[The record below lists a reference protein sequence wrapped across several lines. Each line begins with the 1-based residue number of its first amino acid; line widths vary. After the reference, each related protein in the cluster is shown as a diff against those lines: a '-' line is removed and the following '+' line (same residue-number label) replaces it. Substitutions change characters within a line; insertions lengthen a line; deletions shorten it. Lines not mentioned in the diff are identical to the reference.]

1 MRGSIVAIVRFRLRA
16 LVLGLCVVGPGLC
29 ALPAHA
35 EPVHYDWRLEDGLE
49 YDSNPARSE
58 SVSGIS
64 IEPSVPASSLAR
76 FATSG
81 SLSAPLAESN
91 LLALSGAFG
100 GKWFTRS
107 TARAENVF
115 VVQTAI
121 SDTQRLASRTQM
133 GVAASYYDVF
143 QRRSSE
149 LPDFRSLAP
158 SLRFE
163 QGLGHSFSLAF
174 GGGYRAFT
182 FKPDDAYSFVAPTA
196 FFSVRSILPG
206 DLLESAADWEASL
219 GGSVEA
225 RDFHGPACTASGC
238 ADQNGAARHQDR
250 FWIANAEVTRT
261 SGFLVGGGAALHV
274 NQSNSYGEALVRGL
288 VHARAVIPL
297 PWQMS
302 LSVRGELVA
311 TRYRDPLTFLQP
323 VAALPSA
330 SIEDESRS
338 TFRVDIARLFEGRF
352 EVGARYV
359 FYTSAPTASPVEYR
373 RQTALLYIA
382 FLDER

>member
-1 MRGSIVAIVRFRLRA
+1 MRASIVAIVRFGFGF
-16 LVLGLCVVGPGLC
+16 GLYAVGCGLC

-35 EPVHYDWRLEDGLE
+35 DPVRYDWRLEDGLE
-49 YDSNPARSE
+49 YDTNPARTE
-58 SVSGIS
+58 SVSGTT

-81 SLSAPLAESN
+81 SLSAPIGQSN

-100 GKWFTRS
+100 GKWFTNS
-107 TARAENVF
+107 AARAENVL
-115 VVQTAI
+115 VVEGAA
-121 SDTQRLASRTQM
+121 SDVQRLASRTQLA
-133 GVAASYYDVF
+133 VAASYYDVF

-158 SLRFE
+158 SLRLE
-163 QGLGHSFSLAF
+163 QGLGRSFSLAL
-174 GGGYRAFT
+174 GGGYRVFT

-196 FFSVRSILPG
+196 FFSLRAIVPG
-206 DLLESAADWEASL
+206 DLLESTADWESSL
-219 GGSVEA
+219 TGSVEA
-225 RDFHGPACTASGC
+225 RDFHGPACTAIGC
-238 ADQNGAARHQDR
+238 TDQSSTPRHQDR

-302 LSVRGELVA
+302 LSMRGELVA
-311 TRYRDPLTFLQP
+311 TRYQDPLTFLQP
-323 VAALPSA
+323 VAGLPSA

-338 TFRVDIARLFEGRF
+338 TFRVDVARLFEGRF

-359 FYTSAPTASPVEYR
+359 FYTSAPTASAVEFR

>member
-1 MRGSIVAIVRFRLRA
+1 MEFKLRA
-16 LVLGLCVVGPGLC
+16 LGLALC
-29 ALPAHA
+29 ALGLGFYDPPAHA
-35 EPVHYDWRLEDGLE
+35 DPVHYDWRLEDGLE
-49 YDSNPARSE
+49 YDTNPARTE
-58 SVSGIS
+58 SVSGTS
-64 IEPSVPASSLAR
+64 IGPSVPASSLAR

-81 SLSAPLAESN
+81 SLSAPLGESN
-91 LLALSGAFG
+91 SLALSGAFG
-100 GKWFTRS
+100 GKWFTGS
-107 TARAENVF
+107 MARAENVF
-115 VVQTAI
+115 VLQSAA
-121 SDTQRLASRTQM
+121 SDTQRLGSRTQIAL
-133 GVAASYYDVF
+133 AASYYDVF

-158 SLRFE
+158 LLRLE
-163 QGLGHSFSLAF
+163 QGLGRSFSLAL

-182 FKPDDAYSFVAPTA
+182 FKTDDAYSFVAPTA
-196 FFSVRSILPG
+196 FFSVRSVLPG

-219 GGSVEA
+219 TGSVEA

-238 ADQNGAARHQDR
+238 TDQNGAARHQDR

-261 SGFLVGGGAALHV
+261 SGWLVGGGVALHV

-288 VHARAVIPL
+288 VHARAVMPL

-302 LSVRGELVA
+302 LSMRGELVA
-311 TRYRDPLTFLQP
+311 TRYEDPLTFLQP

-338 TFRVDIARLFEGRF
+338 TLRVDVARLFEGRF

>member
-1 MRGSIVAIVRFRLRA
+1 MRASIVAIVRFGF
-16 LVLGLCVVGPGLC
+16 GLYAVGCGLC

-35 EPVHYDWRLEDGLE
+35 DPMHYDWRLEDGLE
-49 YDSNPARSE
+49 YDTNPARTE
-58 SVSGIS
+58 SVSGTT

-81 SLSAPLAESN
+81 SLSAPLGQSN

-100 GKWFTRS
+100 GKWFTS
-107 TARAENVF
+107 SAARAENVL
-115 VVQTAI
+115 VVEGAA
-121 SDTQRLASRTQM
+121 SDVHRLASRTQLA
-133 GVAASYYDVF
+133 VAASYYDVF

-158 SLRFE
+158 SLRLE
-163 QGLGHSFSLAF
+163 QGLGRSFSLAL
-174 GGGYRAFT
+174 GGGYRVFT
-182 FKPDDAYSFVAPTA
+182 FKPDGAYSFVAPTA
-196 FFSVRSILPG
+196 FFSLRAIVPG
-206 DLLESAADWEASL
+206 DLLESTADWESSL
-219 GGSVEA
+219 TGSVEA
-225 RDFHGPACTASGC
+225 RDFHGPACTAIGC
-238 ADQNGAARHQDR
+238 TDQAGTPRHQDR

-302 LSVRGELVA
+302 LSMRGELVA
-311 TRYRDPLTFLQP
+311 TRYQDPLTFLQP
-323 VAALPSA
+323 VAGLPSA

-338 TFRVDIARLFEGRF
+338 TFRVDVARLFEGRF

-359 FYTSAPTASPVEYR
+359 FYTSAPTASAVEFR

>member
-1 MRGSIVAIVRFRLRA
+1 MRASIVAICALRFG
-16 LVLGLCVVGPGLC
+16 VC

-35 EPVHYDWRLEDGLE
+35 DPVHYDWRLEDGLE
-49 YDSNPARSE
+49 YDTNPARTE
-58 SVSGIS
+58 SVSGTT

-81 SLSAPLAESN
+81 SLSAPLGESN

-100 GKWFTRS
+100 GKWFTS
-107 TARAENVF
+107 SMARAENVF
-115 VVQTAI
+115 VVQSAV
-121 SDTQRLASRTQM
+121 SDIQRLASRTRIA
-133 GVAASYYDVF
+133 VAASYYDVF

-158 SLRFE
+158 SLRLE
-163 QGLGHSFSLAF
+163 QGLGRSFSLAL

-196 FFSVRSILPG
+196 FFSLRSIVPG
-206 DLLESAADWEASL
+206 DLLESAADWEWSL
-219 GGSVEA
+219 TGNVEA

-238 ADQNGAARHQDR
+238 TDQTGTPRHQDR

-297 PWQMS
+297 PWQVS
-302 LSVRGELVA
+302 LSMRGELVA
-311 TRYRDPLTFLQP
+311 SRYEDPLTFLQP
-323 VAALPSA
+323 VAGQPSA
-330 SIEDESRS
+330 TIEDESRS
-338 TFRVDIARLFEGRF
+338 TFRVDVARLFEGRF

-359 FYTSAPTASPVEYR
+359 FYTSAPAASPVVYR

>member
-1 MRGSIVAIVRFRLRA
+1 MRAGIVATIRF
-16 LVLGLCVVGPGLC
+16 GLC
-29 ALPAHA
+29 ALGFGLYALPAYA
-35 EPVHYDWRLEDGLE
+35 DPVRYDWRLEDGLE
-49 YDSNPARSE
+49 YDTNPARTE
-58 SVSGIS
+58 SVSGAS

-81 SLSAPLAESN
+81 SLSASLGESN
-91 LLALSGAFG
+91 VLAVSGAFG
-100 GKWFTRS
+100 GKWFTKS
-107 TARAENVF
+107 MARAENVL
-115 VVQTAI
+115 VVQSAV
-121 SDTQRLASRTQM
+121 SDNQRLASRTEVA
-133 GVAASYYDVF
+133 VAASYYDVF

-158 SLRFE
+158 SLQLE
-163 QGLGHSFSLAF
+163 QGLGRSFSLSL

-182 FKPDDAYSFVAPTA
+182 FKPDDAYSFIAPTA
-196 FFSVRSILPG
+196 FFSLRRIVPG
-206 DLLESAADWEASL
+206 DSLENAADWESSL
-219 GGSVEA
+219 TGSVEA
-225 RDFHGPACTASGC
+225 RDFHGPACTAIGC
-238 ADQNGAARHQDR
+238 TDGTGTPRHQDR
-250 FWIANAEVTRT
+250 FWIANVEVSRT
-261 SGFLVGGGAALHV
+261 SRWLVGSGAALHV

-302 LSVRGELVA
+302 LSMRGELVA
-311 TRYRDPLTFLQP
+311 TRYQDPLTFLQP
-323 VAALPSA
+323 VAGLPSA

-338 TFRVDIARLFEGRF
+338 TLRVDVARLFEGRF